1 MQQLPEAIFETCL
14 YAQREKYRAINP
26 NLNGKRHSDERIRMP
41 QSRTGAAGHGMLELE
56 METQRDSGGYSG
68 SLLCMKSLTVYH
80 LQDKAQQ
87 SRSQTEAVQHTH
99 THSHTYVGRQTGRQA
114 TCGTETEIYA
124 DMKTSP
130 MASVKRNIRRQRR
143 RRRQRCP
150 QKFKWPAADWRSTS

>member
-1 MQQLPEAIFETCL
+1 
-14 YAQREKYRAINP
+14 
-26 NLNGKRHSDERIRMP
+26 
-41 QSRTGAAGHGMLELE
+41 
-56 METQRDSGGYSG
+56 MERDSVGYSS

-80 LQDKAQQ
+80 LQDKAEQ

-99 THSHTYVGRQTGRQA
+99 TLPHTHRQAGRQA

-143 RRRQRCP
+143 CP
-150 QKFKWPAADWRSTS
+150 QKFKWPAACRLSSTS

>member
-1 MQQLPEAIFETCL
+1 
-14 YAQREKYRAINP
+14 
-26 NLNGKRHSDERIRMP
+26 MP

-56 METQRDSGGYSG
+56 METQRESGGYSG

-99 THSHTYVGRQTGRQA
+99 THTVIRMQAGKQAGRQA

-143 RRRQRCP
+143 RRR
-150 QKFKWPAADWRSTS
+150 

>member
-1 MQQLPEAIFETCL
+1 MLRESE
-14 YAQREKYRAINP
+14 REKYRAINP

-41 QSRTGAAGHGMLELE
+41 QRRTGAAGHGMLETE
-56 METQRDSGGYSG
+56 METETVRDSGGYSS

-80 LQDKAQQ
+80 LQDKAEQ

-99 THSHTYVGRQTGRQA
+99 TLPLMHRHTYVCVQASRQA

-143 RRRQRCP
+143 RRGQRCP
-150 QKFKWPAADWRSTS
+150 QKFKWPAAC

>member
-1 MQQLPEAIFETCL
+1 MHEVIDSLPPAGQSTAEQI
-14 YAQREKYRAINP
+14 P
-26 NLNGKRHSDERIRMP
+26 NRGCP
-41 QSRTGAAGHGMLELE
+41 
-56 METQRDSGGYSG
+56 TQ
-68 SLLCMKSLTVYH
+68 
-80 LQDKAQQ
+80 
-87 SRSQTEAVQHTH
+87 TH
-99 THSHTYVGRQTGRQA
+99 TQSYVCRQAGRQA

>member
-1 MQQLPEAIFETCL
+1 MHEVIDSLPPAGQSTAKQI
-14 YAQREKYRAINP
+14 P
-26 NLNGKRHSDERIRMP
+26 NRGCP
-41 QSRTGAAGHGMLELE
+41 
-56 METQRDSGGYSG
+56 TQ
-68 SLLCMKSLTVYH
+68 
-80 LQDKAQQ
+80 
-87 SRSQTEAVQHTH
+87 TH
-99 THSHTYVGRQTGRQA
+99 TQSYVCRQAGRQA